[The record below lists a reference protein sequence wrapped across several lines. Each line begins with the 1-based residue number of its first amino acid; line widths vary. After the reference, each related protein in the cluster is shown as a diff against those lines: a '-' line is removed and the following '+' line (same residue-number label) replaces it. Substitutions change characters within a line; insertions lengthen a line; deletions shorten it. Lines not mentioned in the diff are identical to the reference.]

1 MALQS
6 FLLVPP
12 MGAGYFH
19 AKLQLRS
26 PPSWPP
32 NGLEFEN
39 FALNYHFGK
48 A

>member
-1 MALQS
+1 MAPQS
-6 FLLVPP
+6 FLLVPQSRLL
-12 MGAGYFH
+12 H
-19 AKLQLRS
+19 AKFQLRS

-32 NGLEFEN
+32 NGQQFEN